1 MDAVVHR
8 SQGGGK
14 GKLGKFL
21 AQSPAPTRSAST
33 AQHLALASIAAQIQ
47 QARLARRSSDETNSC
62 GFISVN
68 PAHGYSALLETADTN
83 KPILPQLG
91 RCVYHVVAGLES
103 EFRRATTKRL
113 ASD

>member
-1 MDAVVHR
+1 MQWSIDLRAAAKASWESFV
-8 SQGGGK
+8 
-14 GKLGKFL
+14 

-91 RCVYHVVAGLES
+91 RCVYHVVAGLET